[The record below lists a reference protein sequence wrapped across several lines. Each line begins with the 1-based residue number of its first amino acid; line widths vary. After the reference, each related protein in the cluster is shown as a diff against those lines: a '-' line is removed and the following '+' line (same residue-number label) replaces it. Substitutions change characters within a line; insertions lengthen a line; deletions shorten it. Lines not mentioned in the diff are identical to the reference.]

1 MDFGTLPLP
10 LVQLVDRACDRFESA
25 WRAGGRPAIEQF
37 LDESAGPER
46 PALLRALLAVE
57 LEMRR
62 ERGESPTREEY
73 AVRFPEWVDL
83 VCAVFEDQYV
93 AQGDTTVTFAPGAAG
108 DQGSS
113 APSGPPD
120 APRFRV
126 LRPHAAGGLGEV
138 FIAHDHELNREVA
151 LKAMRDR
158 HADDP
163 SSRRRFLLEAEVT
176 GALEHPGIV
185 PIYSLGTGGDGRP
198 YYAMQFVRGETLK
211 EAIARHHA
219 PGGAIPAAGG
229 RSLAL
234 RHMLGRFVAV
244 CNAIAYAHSRGVIH
258 RDLKPANVMLGPYG
272 ETLVVDWG
280 LARSTE
286 RGGADGA
293 PGEGPLHPAAPDD
306 SSVTRAGTRL
316 GTPQYM
322 SPEQAAGRL
331 DRTGPASDV
340 YGLGATLYHL
350 LTGRPPF
357 GGQDVESMLEAVEKG
372 DFPPP
377 RQVEPSVPR
386 ALEAVC
392 LKAMAV
398 RPEDRYL
405 TPVALA
411 RDVERWLADEPVSV
425 HRETRLARV
434 ARWLR
439 RHRTWALAG
448 AVTLALTAAVSA
460 LAAFA
465 VARAYRDE
473 VEANQAAERRFGLA
487 IAAIERYYTG
497 TSQDLL
503 LKQPQFAALRKQLLG
518 TPREFY
524 QKLSAELEERS
535 DRSPEALGEL
545 ARAYFG
551 LAMLSASLGERDE
564 ALAALTRAK
573 DVNEA
578 RCRSLPGDVRA
589 RSDLAQ
595 CLGYLGDLFLE
606 GGTLP
611 QAEDSYRKSHEIRE
625 ALCAENPGDLDLRF
639 QLARSHRNFGR
650 LLRAQGQTAGAIGS
664 YQAARRIES
673 DLVVRQPHEPRHL
686 FDLART
692 CQNVGLLYR
701 ESGQLQ
707 HSKAAVCDALEKY
720 QRLVNQSPGPV
731 AYLGGLASC
740 QTALGIV
747 LREAGDADHGR
758 QSAEEAE
765 GTFRRIGTDAMVAE
779 FQHDRALNLDN
790 LGWLHLAAAQLPK
803 AFDCFGQAVDIQ
815 SRLVHGDPAHIE
827 YRHDLGVMYEG
838 LGQVLSDQ
846 GKRRESL
853 ERFGQAIE
861 SLGIAVTGNPRI
873 AFFRRSLT
881 RAQDRYGRVSAAGP
895 ASQ

>member
-1 MDFGTLPLP
+1 M
-10 LVQLVDRACDRFESA
+10 
-25 WRAGGRPAIEQF
+25 
-37 LDESAGPER
+37 
-46 PALLRALLAVE
+46 
-57 LEMRR
+57 
-62 ERGESPTREEY
+62 
-73 AVRFPEWVDL
+73 
-83 VCAVFEDQYV
+83 
-93 AQGDTTVTFAPGAAG
+93 
-108 DQGSS
+108 
-113 APSGPPD
+113 
-120 APRFRV
+120 
-126 LRPHAAGGLGEV
+126 
-138 FIAHDHELNREVA
+138 
-151 LKAMRDR
+151 
-158 HADDP
+158 
-163 SSRRRFLLEAEVT
+163 
-176 GALEHPGIV
+176 
-185 PIYSLGTGGDGRP
+185 
-198 YYAMQFVRGETLK
+198 
-211 EAIARHHA
+211 
-219 PGGAIPAAGG
+219 
-229 RSLAL
+229 
-234 RHMLGRFVAV
+234 
-244 CNAIAYAHSRGVIH
+244 
-258 RDLKPANVMLGPYG
+258 
-272 ETLVVDWG
+272 
-280 LARSTE
+280 
-286 RGGADGA
+286 
-293 PGEGPLHPAAPDD
+293 
-306 SSVTRAGTRL
+306 TRAGTRL

-357 GGQDVESMLEAVEKG
+357 GGQDVESMLEDVQRG

-398 RPEDRYL
+398 RPEDRYA

-473 VEANQAAERRFGLA
+473 VRANQAAERRFGLA

-551 LAMLSASLGERDE
+551 LAMLSASLGEKEE
-564 ALAALTRAK
+564 AVAALTRAK

-595 CLGYLGDLFLE
+595 SLGYLGDLYLE

-611 QAEDSYRKSHEIRE
+611 QAEGSYRRSHEIRE
-625 ALCAENPGDLDLRF
+625 ALCAEHPDDLDLRF

-650 LLRAQGQTAGAIGS
+650 LLRAQGRTDGAIGS
-664 YQAARRIES
+664 YQEARRIEG
-673 DLVVRQPHEPRHL
+673 DLVLRQPHESRHL

-692 CQNVGLLYR
+692 CENVGLLYR
-701 ESGQLQ
+701 ESGRLTD
-707 HSKAAVCDALEKY
+707 SEKALRDALEKY
-720 QRLVNQSPGPV
+720 HRLVNQSPGQV
-731 AYLGGLASC
+731 AYQGGLASC

-747 LREAGDADHGR
+747 LREAGQADQGQR
-758 QSAEEAE
+758 SAEEAE
-765 GTFRRIGTDAMVAE
+765 GTLGRIGADVMVAE
-779 FQHDRALNLDN
+779 FQHHRALNLDN
-790 LGWLHLAAAQLPK
+790 LGWLHLAAGRLPQ
-803 AFDCFGQAVDIQ
+803 AHDCFSRAVEIQ
-815 SRLVHGDPAHIE
+815 SRLVQARPGPPRIPARPRGDVRGARPGP
-827 YRHDLGVMYEG
+827 LGA
-838 LGQVLSDQ
+838 
-846 GKRRESL
+846 
-853 ERFGQAIE
+853 GQAAGVARSVRAGDRVPGHRGRGE
-861 SLGIAVTGNPRI
+861 PTDRLL
-873 AFFRRSLT
+873 RRSLA
-881 RAQDRYGRVSAAGP
+881 RAHDRFGAASAAGP